1 MHTYCYPAAVLTFY
15 AQMTFAIAV
24 NGTQMNVANNSFERY
39 RNVNVVIKTNNACV
53 TLANIFHV
61 EALKTFFDHM
71 IHLYI
76 QS

>member
-39 RNVNVVIKTNNACV
+39 RKANVVIKTNNACV
-53 TLANIFHV
+53 RVANIFYK
-61 EALKTFFDHM
+61 LSYGS
-71 IHLYI
+71 L
-76 QS
+76 